1 MPFHL
6 SDIGEGIKE
15 VTIKEWFVKVGDHV
29 NQFDQ
34 ICEVQSDKASVTISS
49 RFDGVVAKLYYGVD
63 DIAQTGDPLVD
74 IEVVSGEGPEAE
86 GSAGGADVQ
95 ETEAIQIAASAAS
108 SSSGGGSSGKA
119 LATPAVR
126 RMAAQHNINLNSV
139 QGTGKD
145 GRVLKEDVINFI
157 ESGGLEQQA
166 PVVSKP
172 PTPSAP
178 PTPATPTSPKP
189 KQRPA
194 PPPPMMESD
203 RTEKFSPMARAMSKM
218 MTAALQIPHFGYK
231 DEVDMSALAKLRNQ
245 LKHQEH
251 KVKISYMPFMVKA
264 ASMALREHPI
274 LNASIDPEAEMVTY
288 RANHNI
294 GVAMDTP
301 GGLLVPSIKRVQDLT
316 LMEVAEELVRL
327 QELGIKGK
335 LGEADLKGSTFSI
348 SNIGSI
354 GGTYAFPV
362 IAPPAV
368 AIGAVGKIRQLPRFD
383 YEGNVIR
390 AHIMNV
396 SWSADHRIIDG
407 ATVARFS
414 NRWKGYLENPA
425 SMLIDL
431 K

>member
-1 MPFHL
+1 
-6 SDIGEGIKE
+6 
-15 VTIKEWFVKVGDHV
+15 
-29 NQFDQ
+29 
-34 ICEVQSDKASVTISS
+34 
-49 RFDGVVAKLYYGVD
+49 
-63 DIAQTGDPLVD
+63 
-74 IEVVSGEGPEAE
+74 
-86 GSAGGADVQ
+86 
-95 ETEAIQIAASAAS
+95 
-108 SSSGGGSSGKA
+108 
-119 LATPAVR
+119 
-126 RMAAQHNINLNSV
+126 
-139 QGTGKD
+139 
-145 GRVLKEDVINFI
+145 VINFI
-157 ESGGLEQQA
+157 ESGGQEQQVPA
-166 PVVSKP
+166 ISKP
-172 PTPSAP
+172 KAPTAPPPAP
-178 PTPATPTSPKP
+178 PTPAAPRAKP
-189 KQRPA
+189 R
-194 PPPPMMESD
+194 PPPQSPATIESD
-203 RTEKFSPMARAMSKM
+203 RTEKFSPIARVMNRT

-231 DEVDMSALAKLRNQ
+231 DEVDMSALVRLRKQ

-274 LNASIDPEAEMVTY
+274 LNASIDPAAETVTY
-288 RANHNI
+288 RAGHNI

-316 LMEVAEELVRL
+316 VMEVAEELVRL
-327 QELGIKGK
+327 QELGVKGK
-335 LGEADLKGSTFSI
+335 LGEDDLKGFTFSI

-383 YEGNVIR
+383 HEGNVIR